1 LNIIVLGKRIGDIV
15 AYQLYEIWTED
26 ESGHQEFIET
36 TGDHRQALRIAEK
49 AKEPGITVVIYQ
61 ETEDGDLEKIEE
73 L

>member
-15 AYQLYEIWTED
+15 AYELYEIWTED
-26 ESGHQEFIET
+26 ESGHQELIET
-36 TGDHRQALRIAEK
+36 TGNRRQAVQIAQE
-49 AKEPGITVVIYQ
+49 AKEPGVTVVIYQ